1 MKGKM
6 MAEQDFLRARFGHS
20 ESFKHGK
27 IPACN
32 GRGENGKNKH
42 YIVGGIQ
49 SFKYKEGQ

>member
-1 MKGKM
+1 M

-20 ESFKHGK
+20 ESFKHNESFKHGK

-49 SFKYKEGQ
+49 